1 MKKFMGLL
9 LAASLL
15 AGSISTGGI
24 PGVDRQAGMPQE
36 PSGVAVASAEEAT
49 VVPATVQAGF
59 RELTSDALTEEMG
72 AGWNLGNTFDGHTG
86 FTPGETVWQHVET
99 TKSLIKSV
107 HDLGFN
113 TIRIPVTW
121 GTMIDDEHGFA
132 INEKWISRIQDVVD
146 YAIEQD
152 MYVIINIHHDGAEQ
166 TGWLRI
172 ASEDIQSVK
181 TKFEGVWKNI
191 ACRFKDYDEHLIF
204 EAMNEVQ
211 GTGGMTDREQTQII
225 MQLNQIFVDTVRATG
240 SNNVKRWLMVTGK
253 YNTIYSVTNKNC
265 EFSLPADTVA
275 NRLLVSVHMYSP
287 WSFCGMES
295 PGKRKLTASE
305 VKSYQN
311 ELKAAYETYSSQG
324 IPVVVGEYG
333 SINKNNTKQRAYH
346 METINRI
353 YAQYK
358 MIGCYWDQGWFDLSQ
373 KYDYSFSVIDRE
385 TGQPIRKKITDAMMR
400 GFYTDT
406 ETDCSKIKRNTKVTE
421 FDSLAVSE
429 TNVALTIGE
438 EKKLG
443 AATTPEN
450 ANDVLLWK
458 TDNASVATVYNGKI
472 RARGIGTTLVTAY
485 SQSGSVSQQVTVT
498 VNAAPSQNPCTSI
511 ASADAY
517 ALTVDDYVYV
527 NAVAGPAGTDAYISY
542 ASENDAVATV
552 STLGK
557 IVAKGVGT
565 TVITATASTGLQKRI
580 TVTVGEKPVSAEIRL
595 ALNVYY
601 NDGSHDYYSNEVSKD
616 VITVSG
622 NGQYTVTFDCEKDLS
637 EEAKKAGITNLN
649 NITAIYIKDYDVTL
663 GTNSQSP
670 FSVCNIMYDK
680 IVVNDSTEL
689 TITQTAPKSA
699 LKASGIFDTNDPIN
713 SWDGSAVK
721 EVTTASQKSS
731 FSTVK
736 NPTKISVTFT
746 LSDIV
751 IGGAAVSDPQETP
764 EPEDETGEDVP
775 KKGST
780 VTYKKVSYK
789 VTKSA
794 AKNGTVAVTGI
805 KGKSGKSIV
814 IPKKVTIDGYS
825 FKVTEIGKNAFK
837 NCSSLKKIT
846 IKSKTITKI
855 GKNAFKGTDESIV
868 IKVPGS
874 KKKAYQKLAGK
885 AGYSGKLK

>member
-1 MKKFMGLL
+1 MKKLMGLL
-9 LAASLL
+9 LAASLVL
-15 AGSISTGGI
+15 GSVYTEGM
-24 PGVDRQAGMPQE
+24 PDADKQAGVLQEMPQ
-36 PSGVAVASAEEAT
+36 VAAASAEETAAA
-49 VVPATVQAGF
+49 PAAVQAGF
-59 RELTSDALTEEMG
+59 RELTSEVLTEEMG

-172 ASEDIQSVK
+172 ASDDIASVK
-181 TKFEGVWKNI
+181 TKYEGVWKNI
-191 ACRFKDYDEHLIF
+191 AGRFKDYDEHLIF

-211 GTGGMTDREQTQII
+211 GTGGMTDGEQTQII
-225 MQLNQIFVDTVRATG
+225 MQLNQIFVDTVRASG
-240 SNNVKRWLMVTGK
+240 SNNAKRWLMVTGK

-265 EFSLPADTVA
+265 NFSLPADTVE

-287 WSFCGMES
+287 WSFCGMET
-295 PGKRKLTASE
+295 PGKKKLTASE

-311 ELKAAYETYSSQG
+311 ELKAAYETYSSKG

-385 TGQPIRKKITDAMMR
+385 TGKPIRKKITDAMMR
-400 GFYTDT
+400 GFFTDT
-406 ETDCSKIKRNTKVTE
+406 ETDCSEIKRNTKVVE
-421 FDSLAVSE
+421 FDSLDVSE

-438 EKKLG
+438 EKKLS

-472 RARGIGTTLVTAY
+472 RARGIGTTTVTAY
-485 SQSGSVSQQVTVT
+485 SQSGSVSRQITVT

-511 ASADAY
+511 GAADAY

-527 NAVAGPAGTDAYISY
+527 NAAAGPAGTDAYISY

-557 IVAKGVGT
+557 IVAKGVGS

-580 TVTVGEKPVSAEIRL
+580 TVTVNEKPVSAEIRL

-601 NDGSHDYYSNEVSKD
+601 NDGAHDYYSNEVSKD

-637 EEAKKAGITNLN
+637 EDAKKAGVTNLN

-689 TITQTAPKSA
+689 TITQTSPKSA

-713 SWDGSAVK
+713 AWDGSAVK
-721 EVTTASQKSS
+721 EVETVSQKSS

-736 NPTKISVTFT
+736 NPVKISVTFT

-751 IGGAAVSDPQETP
+751 IGGTAASDPQETP

-775 KKGST
+775 QKGST
-780 VTYKKVSYK
+780 VTYKKVKYK

-794 AKNGTVAVTGI
+794 AKNGTAAVTGI
-805 KGKSGKSIV
+805 KGKSAKSAV

-825 FKVTEIGKNAFK
+825 FKVTEIGKNAF
-837 NCSSLKKIT
+837 NGCSSLKKIT

-855 GKNAFKGTDESIV
+855 GKNAFKGTDKNIV

-874 KKKAYQKLAGK
+874 KKKAYQKLAK
-885 AGYSGKLK
+885 KSGYSGNLA